1 MHSANVIHRD
11 VKPSNIL
18 INRDCLVKLA
28 DFSLARSIIFDENNL
43 ANLSDYVAAR
53 WYRAPEILLGSSKY
67 DFSVDMWSVG
77 CILAELY
84 LCRPLF
90 PGSSTLNQISRIVEI
105 TGKPTAEDLA
115 EIHSPVARTMFE
127 NLKLDRG
134 EKRDL
139 HMILPP
145 DTPEEAV
152 DLIENLL

>member
-28 DFSLARSIIFDENNL
+28 DFSLARSIVFDENNL

-77 CILAELY
+77 CVLAELY

-90 PGSSTLNQISRIVEI
+90 PGSSTLN
-105 TGKPTAEDLA
+105 
-115 EIHSPVARTMFE
+115 
-127 NLKLDRG
+127 
-134 EKRDL
+134 
-139 HMILPP
+139 
-145 DTPEEAV
+145 
-152 DLIENLL
+152 

>member
-28 DFSLARSIIFDENNL
+28 DFSLARSIVFDENNL

-67 DFSVDMWSVG
+67 DYSVDMWSVG

-90 PGSSTLNQISRIVEI
+90 PGSSTLN
-105 TGKPTAEDLA
+105 
-115 EIHSPVARTMFE
+115 
-127 NLKLDRG
+127 
-134 EKRDL
+134 
-139 HMILPP
+139 
-145 DTPEEAV
+145 
-152 DLIENLL
+152 

>member
-1 MHSANVIHRD
+1 MIHRD

-28 DFSLARSIIFDENNL
+28 DFSLARSLIFDENNL

-90 PGSSTLNQISRIVEI
+90 PGSSTLN
-105 TGKPTAEDLA
+105 
-115 EIHSPVARTMFE
+115 
-127 NLKLDRG
+127 
-134 EKRDL
+134 
-139 HMILPP
+139 
-145 DTPEEAV
+145 
-152 DLIENLL
+152 

>member
-1 MHSANVIHRD
+1 MHSAQVIHRD

-28 DFSLARSIIFDENNL
+28 DFSLARSIHFDENNI

-105 TGKPTAEDLA
+105 TGKPSAEDLA

-139 HMILPP
+139 RLLIPNA
-145 DTPEEAV
+145 PEEAI

>member
-28 DFSLARSIIFDENNL
+28 DFSLARSLIYDENTL

-67 DFSVDMWSVG
+67 DYSVDMWAVG

-90 PGSSTLNQISRIVEI
+90 PGSSTLN
-105 TGKPTAEDLA
+105 
-115 EIHSPVARTMFE
+115 
-127 NLKLDRG
+127 
-134 EKRDL
+134 
-139 HMILPP
+139 
-145 DTPEEAV
+145 
-152 DLIENLL
+152 